1 MNLKSKEIGLNG
13 FNAGSKIVLSVLALF
28 ALMAFLAVEYGKE
41 DVKLKWYDQKIEAS
55 KIANNAIDY
64 LKEFRLQKSVFIDA
78 VNDPNETA
86 LIGQDITPITTDRGN
101 IEAKL
106 TATNPNFAAV
116 IVEMLKE
123 AGVEKNDIVAIA
135 FTGSLP
141 GLNISVHSA
150 VQTLGLKPII
160 ITSVGASNWG
170 ANDPY
175 YTWLDMEKVLYD
187 AGIFKNKSVAASIG
201 GGLDRGRGLSP
212 EGRQLIIDA
221 IERNKVDFI
230 NEEYLENSIQKR
242 MQIYD
247 EHRKKDKIKAF
258 INVGG
263 GISSMGSTENARFI
277 PSGLTMSLP
286 MMNYPMRGVIIQMAE
301 ENIPIIHLLN
311 INQLATKYGL
321 PVSPTPLPM
330 PGEGEIFIQKRYSVL
345 LTSLV
350 TIFMM
355 AAIGFVFFMERKRH
369 RLGTE
374 QIKVSTSLLSIGICH
389 PSTSRCTD

>member
-1 MNLKSKEIGLNG
+1 MNFKSKDIGLNG

-41 DVKLKWYDQKIEAS
+41 DVKLKWYDQKIEAA
-55 KIANNAIDY
+55 KIANNAINY

-106 TATNPNFAAV
+106 TSTNPNFAAV
-116 IVEMLKE
+116 LVEMLKE
-123 AGVEKNDIVAIA
+123 AGVEKNDVVAIA

-221 IERNKVDFI
+221 IERNKVNFI

-242 MQIYD
+242 MEIY
-247 EHRKKDKIKAF
+247 EEQSKKNRIKVF

-301 ENIPIIHLLN
+301 ENVPIIHLLN
-311 INQLATKYGL
+311 INQLARKYGL

-350 TIFMM
+350 TIFLM
-355 AAIGFVFFMERKRH
+355 AAIGYVFFMERKRH

-374 QIKVSTSLLSIGICH
+374 QIPIQRKTSLDEI
-389 PSTSRCTD
+389 

>member
-1 MNLKSKEIGLNG
+1 MNNFS
-13 FNAGSKIVLSVLALF
+13 AGSKIVLSVLALL
-28 ALMAFLAVEYGKE
+28 ALMAFLAVEYKKE
-41 DVKLKWYDQKIEAS
+41 DVKLKWYDQKLEAS
-55 KIANNAIDY
+55 RLAKNAIDY
-64 LKEFRLQKSVFIDA
+64 LKEFRLQKGVFIDA

-106 TATNPNFAAV
+106 TSTNPNFAAV

-123 AGVEKNDIVAIA
+123 AGLEKNDFVAVA
-135 FTGSLP
+135 YTGSLP
-141 GLNISVHSA
+141 GLNIA
-150 VQTLGLKPII
+150 VNAAIQTLDLKPII

-175 YTWLDMEKVLYD
+175 YTWLDMERVLYN
-187 AGIFKNKSVAASIG
+187 AGIFKNTSVAASIG

-212 EGRQLIIDA
+212 EGRQLIINA

-242 MQIYD
+242 MEIYVQ
-247 EHRKKDKIKAF
+247 HRKKSKIKAF

-263 GISSMGSTENARFI
+263 GISSMGSTENAQFI

-286 MMNYPMRGVIIQMAE
+286 MMNYPIRGVLIQMAE

-311 INQLATKYGL
+311 INQLAKKYGL
-321 PVSPTPLPM
+321 PISPTPLPM
-330 PGEGEIFIQKRYSVL
+330 PGEGEVFIQKRYSVI
-345 LTSLV
+345 LTSAV
-350 TIFMM
+350 TLFLTI
-355 AAIGFVFFMERKRH
+355 AIALVFFMERKRH

-374 QIKVSTSLLSIGICH
+374 QIPMQRNIHI
-389 PSTSRCTD
+389 DEI